1 MDKRPSEIP
10 FHQHFYGSLRTSQE
24 TLQIPYFL
32 SHMNFSRAGAKIDWG
47 ISQQFITCSIS
58 PVHWAWSVRCCV
70 LPLLWIRLLWH
81 ARGNRSQTLWP
92 PPFCL
97 FLCRAVVRFF
107 FGDLSFLLWK
117 LHRNGA
123 KSQAHLWHKTRS
135 ELSMAAWRNTYEAG
149 NRNYIS
155 SLHCTFDISQP
166 SLPAAG
172 QRNKTPGCNH

>member
-1 MDKRPSEIP
+1 
-10 FHQHFYGSLRTSQE
+10 
-24 TLQIPYFL
+24 
-32 SHMNFSRAGAKIDWG
+32 MNFSRAGAKIDWG
-47 ISQQFITCSIS
+47 ISRQFFTCSIS

-123 KSQAHLWHKTRS
+123 KSQAYLWVSAQDKIRAFHGSLEKHIRS
-135 ELSMAAWRNTYEAG
+135 RKQKLYFL
-149 NRNYIS
+149 S
-155 SLHCTFDISQP
+155 SLYSWHISVFSTSSWTEQQDSRVQP
-166 SLPAAG
+166 LASWSRGRTEDGVTYCIQSKQWKLLPR
-172 QRNKTPGCNH
+172 Q